1 LQPKPL
7 LGSGLRQQEKKLE
20 RRLFRSSRRR
30 VFLGICGGLGEYLN
44 IDPVVIRVIAVIVT
58 MCTGIFPGLI
68 AYFIIALIVPA
79 EGSTASTPEQSFR
92 ENVADI
98 KNSSTNLGQG
108 IRSTF
113 ENQPPPK
120 SSISATPPTVSPNN
134 TSTTGLIILGV
145 VLLCI
150 GVFFILE
157 NFLHWFWRFSFPAA
171 LVLAG
176 LVIIVV
182 VVTRRR

>member
-1 LQPKPL
+1 M
-7 LGSGLRQQEKKLE
+7 E
-20 RRLFRSSRRR
+20 RRLFRSSRHR
-30 VFLGICGGLGEYLN
+30 VFLGICGGFGEYFN
-44 IDPVVIRVIAVIVT
+44 IDPVIIRVIAVIVT

-68 AYFIIALIVPA
+68 AYFLIALIVPA
-79 EGSTASTPEQSFR
+79 EGSSASTPEQSFR

-113 ENQPPPK
+113 ENQPPQKPL
-120 SSISATPPTVSPNN
+120 TPTTPSTPSQNN

-145 VLLCI
+145 VLLGI
-150 GVFFILE
+150 GIFFILE
-157 NFLHWFWRFSFPAA
+157 NFLHWFWRFTFPAA

-176 LVIIVV
+176 LVIIIV